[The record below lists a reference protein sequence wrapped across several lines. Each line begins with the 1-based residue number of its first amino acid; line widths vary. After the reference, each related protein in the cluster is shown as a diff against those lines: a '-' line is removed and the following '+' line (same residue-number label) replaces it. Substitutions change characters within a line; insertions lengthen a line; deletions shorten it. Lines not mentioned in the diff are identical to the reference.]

1 MLSCLTTSLIAA
13 RIALACFCLQNL
25 SLASSLTEQEK
36 TSQTQ
41 LSLCNMRPRNGTE
54 LRYAHPIRHLQLG

>member
-1 MLSCLTTSLIAA
+1 MLSCLTTGLIAA

-36 TSQTQ
+36 PLQTQ